1 MTFASDD
8 QALPLSISLKSG
20 RLYFGRAVYDRYF
33 AGLASVI
40 LMRREADLLILPVR
54 HAAAGG
60 YVIKVRNAAGDR
72 LVEAMDFFRGQGLE
86 DHQAGDFP
94 VTWSAEAAA
103 LVARN
108 TFHLQT

>member
-1 MTFASDD
+1 MTPAGGD
-8 QALPLSISLKSG
+8 QTLPLSITLKSG
-20 RLYFGRAVYDRYF
+20 RLYFGQAVYDRYF

-40 LMRREADLLILPVR
+40 LMRREADLLIMPVR

-60 YVIKVRNAAGDR
+60 YVIKIRNAAGDR

-86 DHQAGDFP
+86 AHQDGNFP
-94 VTWSAEAAA
+94 VTWSSEAAA

-108 TFHLQT
+108 ALRMQT

>member
-1 MTFASDD
+1 MTSASDG
-8 QALPLSISLKSG
+8 QPLPLSITLKAG

-40 LMRREADLLILPVR
+40 LMRREADLLIMPVR

-60 YVIKVRNAAGDR
+60 YVIKIRNAAGDR
-72 LVEAMDFFRGQGLE
+72 LVEATNFFRDQGFE

-94 VTWSAEAAA
+94 VTWSSEAAA
-103 LVARN
+103 LIASNAFR
-108 TFHLQT
+108 L